1 MRRVPGL
8 LAVAALALGG
18 LAACD
23 DADVAS
29 DGSGNGSGNGSS
41 GSSAS
46 PTDRYDELVEARTTL
61 RAAVPD
67 LLSTLTADL
76 GGSVRFV
83 QGRYQACES
92 SLDASTSFLYST
104 DATVD
109 LDTTGPEALDAAR
122 AALEAAGWTAGEVE
136 QETTDRSRVE
146 VTRDGVTV
154 GLTAYADLAPLR
166 VGATSECL
174 PVAEEHRA
182 GLGTDD
188 EPFPPV

>member
-1 MRRVPGL
+1 MRRL
-8 LAVAALALGG
+8 LGPVAAVVLLVGA

-29 DGSGNGSGNGSS
+29 DGSGSGSDGGSGG
-41 GSSAS
+41 GSSA
-46 PTDRYDELVEARTTL
+46 TDRYDDLVAERAAV
-61 RAAVPD
+61 RAAVPE
-67 LLSTLTADL
+67 LLATLTDGV

-92 SLDASTSFLYST
+92 TLDASTSFLYSA

-109 LDTTGPEALDAAR
+109 LDTTGPAALDAAR
-122 AALEAAGWTAGEVE
+122 PVLEAAGWSVAEPT
-136 QETTDRSRVE
+136 QEAANRTRVE
-146 VTRDGVTV
+146 ATRDGVTV
-154 GLTAYADLAPLR
+154 GLTAYDDLAPLR
-166 VGATSECL
+166 VGATSACL

-188 EPFPPV
+188 EPFPPA